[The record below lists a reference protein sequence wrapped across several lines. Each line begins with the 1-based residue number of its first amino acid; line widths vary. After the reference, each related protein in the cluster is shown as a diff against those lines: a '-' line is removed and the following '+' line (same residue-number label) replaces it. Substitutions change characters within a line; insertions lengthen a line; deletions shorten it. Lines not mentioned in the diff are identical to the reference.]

1 MALLGYLY
9 TFLVGYVGL
18 VLALYVLSLAV
29 PKAGF
34 VARVLASYICLVV
47 AAVYGAL
54 AAVVLGIADNKGI
67 SQWTTGRAFK
77 WLMYL
82 ATGVT
87 FEIEDPN
94 NTLDTVRPAL
104 FIGNHQTELDVLM
117 LGCLF
122 PKYCSVT
129 AKASLKRTPFLGAF
143 MTLSGSIFIDRKNS
157 KDARDAMQGAA
168 NEIRDRKQSV
178 YMFPEGTR
186 SYAKDPVLLPFKK
199 GAFHLAVQA
208 GVPIVPCVVAN
219 YSHVLW
225 LKGLIFRSG
234 SIPVKVMDPIP
245 TTGLT
250 SADVD
255 ELTKKT
261 FEAMAEEYV
270 RLTAK
275 AQGRPIPVAAASEPA
290 KAVSASGAD
299 TTGI

>member
-9 TFLVGYVGL
+9 TFLAGYAGL

-34 VARVLASYICLVV
+34 VARVLASYICLVL
-47 AAVYGAL
+47 AALYGAF
-54 AAVVLGIADNKGI
+54 AAVVLGVAGNKGI
-67 SQWTTGRAFK
+67 SQWTCGRAFK
-77 WLMYL
+77 WLML
-82 ATGVT
+82 FCTGVT
-87 FEIEDPN
+87 FEIDDPN
-94 NTLDTVRPAL
+94 DVLGTVRPAL

-168 NEIRDRKQSV
+168 SEIRDRRQSV

-186 SYAKDPVLLPFKK
+186 SYAKEPVLLPFKK

-219 YSHVLW
+219 YSHILW

-255 ELTKKT
+255 SLTKKT
-261 FEAMAEEYV
+261 YDAMLEEYI

-275 AQGRPIPVAAASEPA
+275 AQGRPIAAPVASEPT

-299 TTGI
+299 ATAI